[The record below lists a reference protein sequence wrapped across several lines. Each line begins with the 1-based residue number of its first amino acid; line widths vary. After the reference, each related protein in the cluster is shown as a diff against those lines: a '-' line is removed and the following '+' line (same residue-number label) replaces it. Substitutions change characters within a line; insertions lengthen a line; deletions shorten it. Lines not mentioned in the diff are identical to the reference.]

1 MSSEAG
7 DKTFLGTGWAFPP
20 RFTSRGAVMVAA
32 EQDIRESLLILLSTT
47 PGERVMQPAYGCGL
61 KIHVFDMINESSIA
75 VIKDVVR
82 KAILFFEPRV
92 ILDKIDVQDV
102 DILHGKINIH
112 LHYRVRTTNNRYN
125 LVYPFYF
132 NEATNIEM

>member
-1 MSSEAG
+1 
-7 DKTFLGTGWAFPP
+7 
-20 RFTSRGAVMVAA
+20 
-32 EQDIRESLLILLSTT
+32 
-47 PGERVMQPAYGCGL
+47 MQPAYGCGL
-61 KIHVFDMINESSIA
+61 KMHVFDMINESSIA

-132 NEATNIEM
+132 NEATNIEI